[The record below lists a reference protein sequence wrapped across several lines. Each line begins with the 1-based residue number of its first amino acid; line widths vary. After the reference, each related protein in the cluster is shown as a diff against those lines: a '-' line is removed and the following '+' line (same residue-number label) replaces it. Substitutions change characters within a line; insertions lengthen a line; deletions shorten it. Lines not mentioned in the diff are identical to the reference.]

1 MTPPWNRA
9 SSPTSHSHV
18 GNGARDRSV
27 ARQLVLTPTS
37 PNQSIPSTPAPLS
50 PENCHSQVQ
59 ITGRLEKSSQ
69 EPVRKVS
76 NVDTNATNLGP
87 AAIFSNSAVSR
98 VHLQSFFNFLLP

>member
-18 GNGARDRSV
+18 GNGGRDKSV
-27 ARQLVLTPTS
+27 ARQLLLTPTS
-37 PNQSIPSTPAPLS
+37 PNQSVPSTPAPLS
-50 PENCHSQVQ
+50 PETYHSPAP
-59 ITGRLEKSSQ
+59 IASRLEKSIQ

-87 AAIFSNSAVSR
+87 AAIFSNSAVGSE
-98 VHLQSFFNFLLP
+98 HFNFFI

>member
-18 GNGARDRSV
+18 GNGGRDRSV

-37 PNQSIPSTPAPLS
+37 PNQTIPSTPAPLS
-50 PENCHSQVQ
+50 PETYHSPVLNSS
-59 ITGRLEKSSQ
+59 RLEKSSQ

-76 NVDTNATNLGP
+76 NVDTNAMNLGP
-87 AAIFSNSAVSR
+87 AAIFSNSAVSCLHFCTFYQIL
-98 VHLQSFFNFLLP
+98 VI